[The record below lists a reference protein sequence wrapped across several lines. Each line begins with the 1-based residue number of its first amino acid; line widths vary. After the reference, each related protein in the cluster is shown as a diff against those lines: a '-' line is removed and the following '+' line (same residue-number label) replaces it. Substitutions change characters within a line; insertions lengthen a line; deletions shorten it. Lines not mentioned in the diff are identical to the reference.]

1 MGNLSTI
8 SAPGMRGINRSAIL
22 DIIRRESPISR
33 VAIAQKL
40 GVSLPTVMRI
50 VDDLIAEGL
59 VRPQGTTEWSGGRR
73 RALLEFNANGH
84 VVIGVDLGGTRLYGA
99 IADLGGKILQEVE
112 LSRHRL
118 SGEEI
123 YGCLE
128 DVIERLLKSP
138 ELHDRRLYGIGVGA
152 PGVTLHREGIVT
164 WAPSLDWRD
173 YPLKAKLTERFA
185 LPVMV
190 DNDLNLATLG
200 EYWFGAGQNTQTM
213 ALIVVGAGLGSGIII
228 NGALYRG
235 AHEASGEVGDVI
247 PGREF
252 LSRRY
257 DGFGALESQVS
268 GTGVVRRAREALKD
282 QLSPAE
288 LVDLTA
294 EVVFEA
300 RERGLPWATKI
311 IDEAL
316 EYLAIMVANIAALLD
331 PDLIVLG
338 GGTITSSDL
347 AAPVARL
354 IAGTMPVQPNLVPSQ
369 LGYRATVLGAVVN
382 VLHNSEDFYR
392 VHKLS

>member
-1 MGNLSTI
+1 
-8 SAPGMRGINRSAIL
+8 MRGINRSAIL